1 MQHDDETALI
11 HASRQGDSVAYG
23 ELVRR
28 HQQAVFS
35 TCYRVLHNR
44 QDAEDMTQETFVR
57 AFGKLH
63 TFDVTRPFGAWV
75 RRVAVNVCLNS
86 RSRRQLE
93 QVPLDEEWDSAETAT
108 PERTVI
114 QRNTTQQLQAAI
126 TALPPHYRA
135 VIELRHL
142 QGLSYDDIA
151 KTLDLP
157 VNTVKSHLYRA
168 RKLLA
173 ERLKLD
179 A

>member
-11 HASRQGDSVAYG
+11 RASQQGDTVAYG

-28 HQQAVFS
+28 YQGGVFGA
-35 TCYRVLHNR
+35 CFRVLHNR

-57 AFGKLH
+57 AFGKLN
-63 TFDVTRPFGAWV
+63 TFDITRPFGAWV

-86 RSRRQLE
+86 RAGRQVE
-93 QVPLDEEWDSAETAT
+93 QVPLADEWDSSGAPT
-108 PERTVI
+108 PERI
-114 QRNTTQQLQAAI
+114 LMQRERADNLQRAI
-126 TALPPHYRA
+126 AALPPHYRA

-151 KTLDLP
+151 ATLDLP
-157 VNTVKSHLYRA
+157 VNTAKSHLYRA

-173 ERLKLD
+173 ERIQT
-179 A
+179 